1 MTARRNGEALPAVTL
16 HINAV
21 ARQQIQSDFNVGLR
35 DEFADHFNHD
45 VFLRS
50 QGQ

>member
-16 HINAV
+16 YINAV
-21 ARQQIQSDFNVGLR
+21 ARQQIQSDFNVGLG

-45 VFLRS
+45 VFLRG